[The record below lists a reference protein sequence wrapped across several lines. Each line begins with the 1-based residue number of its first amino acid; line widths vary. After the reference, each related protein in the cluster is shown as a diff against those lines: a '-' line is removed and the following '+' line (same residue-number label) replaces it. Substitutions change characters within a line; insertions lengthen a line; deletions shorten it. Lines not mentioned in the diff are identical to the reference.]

1 MEPANRFEWL
11 ESERSLCF
19 PELYSKSVVSQKSRY
34 KLFAVISFIHAEDD
48 SSCQSAVDGHYVI
61 HLCIPK
67 AATSAILRE
76 QIKSAER
83 CMRDSL
89 AFKAWREK
97 FSNVEI
103 GEGVNIPCDFPHLTV
118 ASQVAP
124 DTLSRE

>member
-1 MEPANRFEWL
+1 
-11 ESERSLCF
+11 
-19 PELYSKSVVSQKSRY
+19 
-34 KLFAVISFIHAEDD
+34 
-48 SSCQSAVDGHYVI
+48 
-61 HLCIPK
+61 
-67 AATSAILRE
+67 
-76 QIKSAER
+76 
-83 CMRDSL
+83 MRDSL